1 MKPKMRKRARR
12 YAVQAIYQWQ
22 MSDNGKVAIKNQFL
36 EDNDMKN
43 VDVDYFEKLLY
54 GVVDGVDAID
64 AQFVDLLDRGINEL
78 DPVERAVL
86 RMATFELLNC
96 IDVPYKVVINE
107 ALDQA
112 KQFGSVEGY
121 KYVNAV
127 LDKIAQKI
135 RHTEING

>member
-22 MSDNGKVAIKNQFL
+22 MSETGKVAIKNQFL

-43 VDVDYFEKLLY
+43 VDVEYFEALLY
-54 GVVDGVDAID
+54 GVVDQVEALDQEFAG
-64 AQFVDLLDRGINEL
+64 FLDRKVEAL

-86 RMATFELLNC
+86 RMATYELLNC
-96 IDVPYKVVINE
+96 IEVPYKVVINE

-121 KYVNAV
+121 KYVNAI
-127 LDKIAQKI
+127 LDKLAKKI
-135 RHTEING
+135 RQTEIDG